1 MFLKHNLNMNSFSN
15 DFSLPFS
22 PTNLR
27 YSLQGNKKGRQKL
40 SFSLSPK
47 KDKKNRAQRH
57 SLILFPKRQ
66 IQELSPNKRSHRGS
80 ICSQEEEID
89 LITKKIGERLL
100 RKNNNLSN
108 TIDNYNSITTA
119 EKTGDSFRK
128 KQQRKPTKVKWKP
141 ITIQANKDFKRTQT
155 KTKKTLILLQH
166 ISTANTIK
174 EASIPEIEKTKERD
188 IVFKSTTKLNKF
200 LIRDYHISTSQN
212 DSASKRK
219 LRISEMTF
227 QNINKIKALQAYHN
241 SQGYLDNS
249 DNLYYQ
255 TYLNLT
261 DSERNKTYTEREMKS
276 IKKEYYSF
284 KKEERLKKSKIVFQK
299 IKDLLKE
306 DEYQEHSDGQVIN
319 VPNLR
324 RIVKIRKIMKKS
336 KDDLVQKKKNFSKNE
351 QDILLSMR
359 KIGPPKFAKKSF
371 KPDTIIKFKAASK
384 AYFGIPV

>member
-1 MFLKHNLNMNSFSN
+1 MNSIN
-15 DFSLPFS
+15 NEFSLPLS

-27 YSLQGNKKGRQKL
+27 YSLQGNKHERSKL
-40 SFSLSPK
+40 SFSLSPTK
-47 KDKKNRAQRH
+47 SKKNRAQRY
-57 SLILFPKRQ
+57 SLIFFPKKQ
-66 IQELSPNKRSHRGS
+66 IQELSPDNKRTHRAS

-100 RKNNNLSN
+100 RKNNNLSS
-108 TIDNYNSITTA
+108 TLDNYNSIITA
-119 EKTGDSFRK
+119 EKTGESFRK
-128 KQQRKPTKVKWKP
+128 KQHKKPKWKP
-141 ITIQANKDFKRTQT
+141 SSMKTNKDFQRTQT
-155 KTKKTLILLQH
+155 KTKKTIILLKN
-166 ISTANTIK
+166 ISIQNNIQSK
-174 EASIPEIEKTKERD
+174 PIPEIVKTKEREL
-188 IVFKSTTKLNKF
+188 VFKSTTKLNKF

-219 LRISEMTF
+219 LKISEMTF

-241 SQGYLDNS
+241 SQNYLDNS

-261 DSERNKTYTEREMKS
+261 DSERCKTYSEREMKS
-276 IKKEYYSF
+276 IKKEYYNF
-284 KKEERLKKSKIVFQK
+284 KKEEKLKKSKLVFQK

-306 DEYQEHSDGQVIN
+306 EEYQEHSEGQVIN

-336 KDDLVQKKKNFSKNE
+336 KDELSQKKKNFSKNE

-359 KIGPPKFAKKSF
+359 KIGPPKFAKKIF

-384 AYFGIPV
+384 AYFGVPV